1 MKALKKEDGARKI
14 HKELNR
20 EIIVISLSK
29 GASNC
34 MHTGKERSETA
45 VKVTVNGMIVNI
57 ILTIFKFIA
66 GILGNSAAMI
76 ADAVHSFSDFVT
88 DIVVIV
94 GLKAAGKPAD
104 HNHQYGHGKIETLCA
119 AFVGIVLFI
128 IGLEILLSGLRKILV
143 VINGGNLQ
151 QPGLIAFIAA
161 VVSIVAKELLYRY
174 TLNYARKIKSDA
186 MEANAWHHRSD
197 AFSSVGTML
206 GIGGAI
212 ALGGKWAVLDPI
224 AAVILSFFIF
234 KVALEITYRNANEL
248 TEAALEKDVIEDI
261 EHIIVSTEGVKDFHK
276 LKTRKIGNN
285 IATDVH
291 IQVDKQLSLIEAHDI
306 CTEIENRLR
315 EKYGKET
322 ILYIHC
328 EPYI

>member
-1 MKALKKEDGARKI
+1 
-14 HKELNR
+14 
-20 EIIVISLSK
+20 
-29 GASNC
+29 
-34 MHTGKERSETA
+34 MHTGKERNETA
-45 VKVTVNGMIVNI
+45 VKVTVNGMILNVV
-57 ILTIFKFIA
+57 LTIFKFVA
-66 GILGNSAAMI
+66 GMLGNSTAMV
-76 ADAVHSFSDFVT
+76 ADAVHSLSDFIT

-104 HNHQYGHGKIETLCA
+104 TNHHYGHGKIETLCA

-128 IGLEILLSGLRKILV
+128 IGLEIFVGGLSKILLA
-143 VINGGNLQ
+143 INGGKLE
-151 QPGLIAFIAA
+151 QPGIIAFIAA
-161 VVSIVAKELLYRY
+161 VVSIITKEWLYRY
-174 TLNYARKIKSDA
+174 TLNYARSVKSDA

-224 AAVILSFFIF
+224 AAVILSLFIF
-234 KVALEITYRNANEL
+234 KVAFDITYKNTNEL
-248 TEAALEKDVIEDI
+248 TEAAPEKEIIEDI
-261 EHIIVSTEGVKDFHK
+261 QHIIASTDGVKDFHK

-291 IQVDKQLSLIEAHDI
+291 IQVDNKLSLIEAHDI
-306 CTEIENRLR
+306 CTEVENRLR
-315 EKYGKET
+315 EKYGNGC

>member
-1 MKALKKEDGARKI
+1 M
-14 HKELNR
+14 
-20 EIIVISLSK
+20 S
-29 GASNC
+29 
-34 MHTGKERSETA
+34 
-45 VKVTVNGMIVNI
+45 
-57 ILTIFKFIA
+57 
-66 GILGNSAAMI
+66 
-76 ADAVHSFSDFVT
+76 
-88 DIVVIV
+88 
-94 GLKAAGKPAD
+94 GL
-104 HNHQYGHGKIETLCA
+104 GKIN
-119 AFVGIVLFI
+119 
-128 IGLEILLSGLRKILV
+128 V

-161 VVSIVAKELLYRY
+161 VVSIVAKELMYRY
-174 TLNYARKIKSDA
+174 TLIYARKIKSDA

>member
-1 MKALKKEDGARKI
+1 MQ
-14 HKELNR
+14 
-20 EIIVISLSK
+20 
-29 GASNC
+29 
-34 MHTGKERSETA
+34 TGNERSDTA
-45 VKVTVNGMIVNI
+45 VKVTVNGMILNV

-104 HNHQYGHGKIETLCA
+104 NNHHYGHGKIETLCA
-119 AFVGIVLFI
+119 AFVGLVLFL
-128 IGLEILLSGLRKILV
+128 IGLEILVAGLGKIIF
-143 VINGGNLQ
+143 VINGGNLE
-151 QPGLIAFIAA
+151 QPGLVAFVAA
-161 VVSIVAKELLYRY
+161 VVSIIVKEGLYRY
-174 TLNYARKIKSDA
+174 TLNAAKSVKSDA
-186 MEANAWHHRSD
+186 MIANAWHHRSD

-212 ALGGKWAVLDPI
+212 ALGGKWTVLDPI

-234 KVALEITYRNANEL
+234 KVAYDITYKNANEL
-248 TEAALEKDVIEDI
+248 AEASLEEDVIDDI
-261 EHIIVSTEGVKDFHK
+261 QHIIVSTDGVKDFHK

-291 IQVDKQLSLIEAHDI
+291 IQVDRNLSLIEAHDI
-306 CTEIENRLR
+306 CTEVENRLR
-315 EKYGKET
+315 AKYGNES

-328 EPYI
+328 EPYM

>member
-1 MKALKKEDGARKI
+1 
-14 HKELNR
+14 
-20 EIIVISLSK
+20 
-29 GASNC
+29 
-34 MHTGKERSETA
+34 
-45 VKVTVNGMIVNI
+45 
-57 ILTIFKFIA
+57 
-66 GILGNSAAMI
+66 
-76 ADAVHSFSDFVT
+76 
-88 DIVVIV
+88 
-94 GLKAAGKPAD
+94 
-104 HNHQYGHGKIETLCA
+104 
-119 AFVGIVLFI
+119 
-128 IGLEILLSGLRKILV
+128 
-143 VINGGNLQ
+143 
-151 QPGLIAFIAA
+151 
-161 VVSIVAKELLYRY
+161 
-174 TLNYARKIKSDA
+174 
-186 MEANAWHHRSD
+186 
-197 AFSSVGTML
+197 
-206 GIGGAI
+206 GAI